1 MTKPDA
7 YLLTYREIS
16 HAGSV
21 SCVTRASLD
30 NDPVWADPDCR
41 SLELISEVPLF
52 KVPPEATQTRWIKCS
67 ERIPKEVN
75 APENPYVT
83 VVNVKHKDE
92 IISRG
97 TVLCDLHDGNLIP
110 IGPGFLPKGWE
121 IVAWLENLPEFVP

>member
-21 SCVTRASLD
+21 SCVTRAFLD

-52 KVPPEATQTRWIKCS
+52 KAPPEATQTRWIKCS
-67 ERIPKEVN
+67 ERIP
-75 APENPYVT
+75 
-83 VVNVKHKDE
+83 
-92 IISRG
+92 
-97 TVLCDLHDGNLIP
+97 
-110 IGPGFLPKGWE
+110 IGPGFLPKGLE